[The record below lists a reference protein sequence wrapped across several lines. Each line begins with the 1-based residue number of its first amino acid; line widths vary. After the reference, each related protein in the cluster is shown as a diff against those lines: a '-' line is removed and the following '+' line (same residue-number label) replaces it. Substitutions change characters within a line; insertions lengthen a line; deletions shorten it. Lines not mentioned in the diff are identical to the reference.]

1 MRKAFVALG
10 IILVFAGV
18 IVTSASTIATE
29 KSERSTVATA
39 PRNSWEVSGRLNE
52 GDKLSV
58 EFNPPNLDELLVPD
72 PTLKLLVEVTD
83 SHGGKTVFEVEFK
96 RGFGGNTLL
105 NNVTVVSK
113 EDGLTVSDP
122 PIQEVGGTVPY
133 TDDYLANI
141 TTRKTARYITPTEGE
156 EYWAPSNLRLVKEV
170 VHKEYPY
177 LFGLPIGILLVVV
190 GGSLSF
196 WGVRSSKRKL
206 RSRKKKR

>member
-1 MRKAFVALG
+1 MRKALVALG
-10 IILVFAGV
+10 IIMVFAGV
-18 IVTSASTIATE
+18 IVTSASAIPTE

-39 PRNSWEVSGRLNE
+39 PRNEWEISGRFNG

-58 EFNPPNLDELLVPD
+58 EFNPPNLDELLVPE
-72 PTLKLLVEVTD
+72 PTLKLLVEVAD
-83 SHGGKTVFEVEFK
+83 SDGGKTVFEVEFK
-96 RGFGGNTLL
+96 RGFGGNTIL

-122 PIQEVGGTVPY
+122 PTEVGGIVPY

-141 TTRKTARYITPTEGE
+141 TTRKTARYITPREE

-177 LFGLPIGILLVVV
+177 LLPILPIGILLMVV
-190 GGSLSF
+190 GGSISF
-196 WGVRSSKRKL
+196 LGVRSSKRKL
-206 RSRKKKR
+206 RSRKKKG

>member
-1 MRKAFVALG
+1 MRKAFVAFG

-18 IVTSASTIATE
+18 IVTFASIMPTE

-39 PRNSWEVSGRLNE
+39 PRNKWEVSGRFNE
-52 GDKLSV
+52 NEQLSV
-58 EFNPPNLDELLVPD
+58 EFMPPNLDELLISD
-72 PTLKLLVEVTD
+72 STLKLLVEVRA
-83 SHGGKTVFEVEFK
+83 SARGGKTVFEMEF
-96 RGFGGNTLL
+96 RGGFGGKTILYNLTL
-105 NNVTVVSK
+105 VSK
-113 EDGLTVSDP
+113 EDGLTVSNP
-122 PIQEVGGTVPY
+122 PTEVGGIVPY

-141 TTRKTARYITPTEGE
+141 TTRERVRYITPRAE
-156 EYWAPSNLRLVKEV
+156 EFWAPSNLRLVKEV

-177 LFGLPIGILLVVV
+177 LFVWPIGILLLVV